1 MEGLQNIKNSKSGSV
16 YHHHRPLISLV
27 LAQITP
33 KKDLAQI
40 RFIKD
45 LVLHVCK
52 GYKNISIVQYSWFRR
67 MVMKRDPKVEFPI
80 CRQFVLEYLPNMIA
94 KAMDR
99 NVLLLLANMKLQI
112 SFFIFGC
119 P

>member
-16 YHHHRPLISLV
+16 YHHHQSLISLV

-33 KKDLAQI
+33 KKDFAQI

-52 GYKNISIVQYSWFRR
+52 RYKNISIVESSWFRR
-67 MVMKRDPKVEFPI
+67 LIMERDL
-80 CRQFVLEYLPNMIA
+80 RLNS
-94 KAMDR
+94 
-99 NVLLLLANMKLQI
+99 LLGGNL
-112 SFFIFGC
+112 F
-119 P
+119 